1 MLRKNVGAILSFI
14 FVLIILHETE
24 SDTCSLHS
32 FFILERQESWETT
45 SGTVLQEAHVCV
57 FAKQNKVSI
66 LVGFGGAKGSLR
78 TSSKATS

>member
-57 FAKQNKVSI
+57 FAKQN
-66 LVGFGGAKGSLR
+66 GGVHPRGVRGRQGLIAHKF
-78 TSSKATS
+78 